1 MPVRENE
8 MRLLDLTS
16 YAEVNFAHIKNL
28 LHEHSCAV
36 DFEFGDVYSW
46 GEWVA
51 KAQRATGVLFSNT
64 HLLQDAREFESVVLF
79 GALMSSLINNPVL
92 INKNNHYLLGAY
104 YEQFVGLEL
113 KLRPR
118 QPAGAA
124 AASSGVEAASS
135 GAAARGVKRG
145 VDQLSNTSAKR
156 SPSDQLMS
164 DDVKRS
170 HLDAPMLWHAV
181 GRLSALVEKM
191 RDI

>member
-1 MPVRENE
+1 M
-8 MRLLDLTS
+8 
-16 YAEVNFAHIKNL
+16 
-28 LHEHSCAV
+28 
-36 DFEFGDVYSW
+36 
-46 GEWVA
+46 
-51 KAQRATGVLFSNT
+51 
-64 HLLQDAREFESVVLF
+64 
-79 GALMSSLINNPVL
+79 
-92 INKNNHYLLGAY
+92 
-104 YEQFVGLEL
+104 GLEF

-145 VDQLSNTSAKR
+145 VEQLSNTSAKR